1 MMYMGGKNKLN
12 NKDLQIHES
21 NRNFHPLINNAIFD
35 RTMKV
40 DAFDSYICISNA
52 DHTNRYDKSK
62 QKTSTFEN

>member
-52 DHTNRYDKSK
+52 DHTI
-62 QKTSTFEN
+62 